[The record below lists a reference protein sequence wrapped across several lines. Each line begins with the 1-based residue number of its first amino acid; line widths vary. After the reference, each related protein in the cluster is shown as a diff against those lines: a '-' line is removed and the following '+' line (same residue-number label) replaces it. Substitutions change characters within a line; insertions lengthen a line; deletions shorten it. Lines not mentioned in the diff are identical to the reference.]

1 MRFYTNVHVNSNS
14 AFLRGYDNGKRF
26 EVKYN
31 YRPYMFVASN
41 QPSEYKTLD
50 GKSVHRV
57 DFDNAKDA
65 RDFVKNYDT
74 VENFKIYGTSAFTY
88 QAIYENFK
96 GEVLYDVDNINVVS
110 VDIETSTQYGF
121 PNIALAD
128 KEIITLSMRKRGKC
142 IVLGTRPY
150 TPKSTDIKYHQCRD
164 EADLLSTFLNIW
176 NSDQWKPDVV
186 TGWNIEN
193 FDIPYLYIRI
203 TNILGD
209 KQARRLSPWG
219 MIAKRSISG
228 DTDGPFVYDLIGI
241 ATLDYLALYKKF
253 SYTPQESYKLDHI
266 AEYELG
272 ERKLDYS
279 EYESMHEFYVQNFE
293 KFVDYNIHDV
303 VLVDKLEEK
312 LKFIEQV
319 FAISYDAKVN
329 YIDTFTTVRIWDII
343 IANYLMDRN
352 IVVPHHATSVV
363 KGRFGV
369 DQEMGPIIGAYVK
382 DPQVG
387 MHKWVCSFDLN
398 SLYPHLIMQYNIS
411 PDTFMGMEKDIS
423 IERLLDGNIG
433 QALTDKLISNNQTM
447 TPNGAIFDK
456 DKVGFFAELMSTMYN
471 DRSAW
476 KKRMIE
482 AKKKYESTP
491 TRELE
496 NEVARCHNMQMA
508 KKIQLNSAY
517 GALGNT
523 FFRWYQ
529 RDLAEA
535 ITMSGQLSIRWM
547 EKHINEYLNKL
558 FKTTNEDYVIACDTD
573 SMYIRL
579 DRLVQSVFNGDES
592 DSAKVVKFLDDVC
605 EKKIQPF
612 IDRTYD
618 KLGSYMMVMEQKMV
632 MKREAIANKGIWT
645 GKKHY
650 ILNVFDNEGVLYSEP
665 KLKIQGIEAVRSSTP
680 AACRKNI
687 KKALSIIMNQTESD
701 IIKFISD
708 FRQEFTTLPY
718 EDIAFPR
725 GVRDLKKYT
734 DSSAIYKKGTPIHVK
749 GSLVYNELIKEK
761 KIQNKYP
768 IIADG
773 DKIKFSYLLRPN
785 PARDTVISC
794 PGPLPKELGLD
805 AYIDYDMQFDKSF
818 LEPLRSILD
827 AVGWKTDN
835 NTRATLEDLFN

>member
-1 MRFYTNVHVNSNS
+1 
-14 AFLRGYDNGKRF
+14 
-26 EVKYN
+26 
-31 YRPYMFVASN
+31 
-41 QPSEYKTLD
+41 
-50 GKSVHRV
+50 
-57 DFDNAKDA
+57 
-65 RDFVKNYDT
+65 
-74 VENFKIYGTSAFTY
+74 
-88 QAIYENFK
+88 
-96 GEVLYDVDNINVVS
+96 
-110 VDIETSTQYGF
+110 
-121 PNIALAD
+121 
-128 KEIITLSMRKRGKC
+128 
-142 IVLGTRPY
+142 
-150 TPKSTDIKYHQCRD
+150 
-164 EADLLSTFLNIW
+164 
-176 NSDQWKPDVV
+176 
-186 TGWNIEN
+186 
-193 FDIPYLYIRI
+193 
-203 TNILGD
+203 
-209 KQARRLSPWG
+209 
-219 MIAKRSISG
+219 
-228 DTDGPFVYDLIGI
+228 
-241 ATLDYLALYKKF
+241 
-253 SYTPQESYKLDHI
+253 
-266 AEYELG
+266 
-272 ERKLDYS
+272 
-279 EYESMHEFYVQNFE
+279 
-293 KFVDYNIHDV
+293 
-303 VLVDKLEEK
+303 
-312 LKFIEQV
+312 
-319 FAISYDAKVN
+319 
-329 YIDTFTTVRIWDII
+329 
-343 IANYLMDRN
+343 
-352 IVVPHHATSVV
+352 
-363 KGRFGV
+363 
-369 DQEMGPIIGAYVK
+369 
-382 DPQVG
+382 
-387 MHKWVCSFDLN
+387 
-398 SLYPHLIMQYNIS
+398 
-411 PDTFMGMEKDIS
+411 
-423 IERLLDGNIG
+423 
-433 QALTDKLISNNQTM
+433 
-447 TPNGAIFDK
+447 
-456 DKVGFFAELMSTMYN
+456 
-471 DRSAW
+471 
-476 KKRMIE
+476 
-482 AKKKYESTP
+482 
-491 TRELE
+491 
-496 NEVARCHNMQMA
+496 
-508 KKIQLNSAY
+508 
-517 GALGNT
+517 
-523 FFRWYQ
+523 
-529 RDLAEA
+529 
-535 ITMSGQLSIRWM
+535 MSGQLSIRWM

-579 DRLVQSVFNGDES
+579 DRLVQSVFDGDEG

-708 FRQEFTTLPY
+708 FREEFTTLPY

-761 KIQNKYP
+761 KIQNRYP